1 MYWTTVTATIYNET
15 TPKEYENLNEE
26 GPVIDEETFTPIDYK
41 IGMIVGPNSED
52 RGRREKKDNT
62 LLIYMFNTSDYKGD
76 IFERVFYTLDR
87 VWDDYAESIELEE
100 YLLSTG
106 KVIQQ

>member
-1 MYWTTVTATIYNET
+1 MFWTTATTIYNDT
-15 TPKEYENLNEE
+15 SQNVEE
-26 GPVIDEETFTPIDYK
+26 IPEETFAPIDFK
-41 IGMIVGPNSED
+41 IGMIVGPNSD
-52 RGRREKKDNT
+52 KRGRREKKDNA

-76 IFERVFYTLDR
+76 IFKRVFYTLDR
-87 VWDDYAESIELEE
+87 ALDNYAESIELEE